1 VRVLERVR
9 AHSTGGHMMTSLES
23 AIAVYNQAP
32 DDATAYAIIDKIAN
46 VQVWDEAIR
55 AGWMP
60 LPNGR
65 KRVIE

>member
-1 VRVLERVR
+1 
-9 AHSTGGHMMTSLES
+9 MMTSLES

-60 LPNGR
+60 LPNGQ